1 MKLYTRLLAAL
12 LVVAM
17 AVTFMGCHEKNE
29 TVLTVGDVAIPSG
42 LYLAFQLE
50 GYTELMNGVNDQL
63 EAKDEASQITGYA
76 DYFNYEYEEKP
87 AVDYIADYAL
97 NLAKE
102 YAMVEKKFVEF
113 GLELT
118 KEDTDY
124 VKDYAAYYWDQ
135 SMGPYYEANG
145 VGLDS
150 YRELMT
156 FQMKKSMLFEYY
168 YDKPNEETGKGGIEQ
183 VADKELLKLFGSD
196 YIMVDSVDFALTD
209 EEGKELTETQIET
222 VKGMADKYAKQIN
235 AGEKTFSEIVK
246 AYTGNAPSN
255 VVEPTKEDPATL
267 SKTAAIYS
275 ADDEDTTMYDM
286 FGAIKKEKNFEYDKA
301 YVVGGKDEG
310 AYYLAILYNQQKDKF
325 RFEQQRA
332 TLLHSLKSE
341 TFDELLAKEAE
352 ALNVVK
358 DEGLLKYY
366 NPSKIDYDKVTQ

>member
-17 AVTFMGCHEKNE
+17 AVTFMGCHKKNE

-97 NLAKE
+97 TLAKE

-286 FGAIKKEKNFEYDKA
+286 FGAIKKEKNFEYGKA
-301 YVVGGKDEG
+301 YVVGGKDED
-310 AYYLAILYNQQKDKF
+310 AYYLAILYNQQKDK
-325 RFEQQRA
+325 
-332 TLLHSLKSE
+332 
-341 TFDELLAKEAE
+341 
-352 ALNVVK
+352 
-358 DEGLLKYY
+358 
-366 NPSKIDYDKVTQ
+366 